1 MKRVEINTF
10 ITIFFAKFAKSLMI
24 ISFSLPQLIF
34 GKKNIGNTKT
44 CLAHGFFLTIIPH
57 GYYSLYGESIQYTGV
72 QRAVILGIGTNKR
85 SAPFQGFTPN
95 GRKQR
100 LTDEIARRIGSSCSK
115 LKYCSFVLSL
125 EIRKC
130 FNCSL
135 CSVLNCFVCSN
146 IFFLEDFCQYM

>member
-1 MKRVEINTF
+1 
-10 ITIFFAKFAKSLMI
+10 MI

-34 GKKNIGNTKT
+34 GKKNMGNTKT

-72 QRAVILGIGTNKR
+72 QRAVILGIGTSKR

-100 LTDEIARRIGSSCSK
+100 LTDEIAPRIGSSCSK
-115 LKYCSFVLSL
+115 LKYCSFILSL

-135 CSVLNCFVCSN
+135 CSVLYCFVYSN

>member
-24 ISFSLPQLIF
+24 ISFSLPKLIF

-72 QRAVILGIGTNKR
+72 
-85 SAPFQGFTPN
+85 
-95 GRKQR
+95 
-100 LTDEIARRIGSSCSK
+100 
-115 LKYCSFVLSL
+115 
-125 EIRKC
+125 
-130 FNCSL
+130 
-135 CSVLNCFVCSN
+135 
-146 IFFLEDFCQYM
+146 